1 MLDRFKY
8 FVTLLLLFF
17 ANLALCAEYPRM
29 GEVCI
34 TDADCFKDFEYC
46 KTDEDEFTCEHKD
59 LFGLNGIEIAGI
71 FFTILIL
78 ATSNSGGLGGGGSMI
93 PIIIIFFGFGT
104 KQAIGLSNAS
114 IAISS
119 ICRYFFN
126 SKKSHPYK
134 NGKGV
139 LVDYNIASLMLP
151 MIVVGATIGVMLN
164 KILPI
169 IVVTIILTILLLFV
183 SYTTL
188 RKYMSIKADEL
199 QRLGP
204 FHCCRRNSSLAK
216 VSIDQELKQVPK

>member
-1 MLDRFKY
+1 
-8 FVTLLLLFF
+8 
-17 ANLALCAEYPRM
+17 M
-29 GEVCI
+29 GEACI

-46 KTDEDEFTCEHKD
+46 KKDEGICEHKD

-71 FFTILIL
+71 FCTILIL

-114 IAISS
+114 IAVSS

-188 RKYMSIKADEL
+188 RKYM
-199 QRLGP
+199 
-204 FHCCRRNSSLAK
+204 
-216 VSIDQELKQVPK
+216 

>member
-1 MLDRFKY
+1 MKNRLKY
-8 FVTLLLLFF
+8 SSTLLLLLF
-17 ANLALCAEYPRM
+17 ANFALCAEYPRM
-29 GEVCI
+29 GEACI
-34 TDADCFKDFEYC
+34 TDADCFTDFEYC
-46 KTDEDEFTCEHKD
+46 KTDEGTCEHKD

-78 ATSNSGGLGGGGSMI
+78 ALSNSGGLGGGGSMI

-188 RKYMSIKADEL
+188 RKYMQIKADEL
-199 QRLGP
+199 KRLGP
-204 FHCCRRNSSLAK
+204 FHCCKKNSSINK
-216 VSIDQELKQVPK
+216 VTTEQELKA